1 MVPEEAPDSE
11 VEDSCVAVDIS
22 TEQPEVRILG
32 NATTMFT
39 LKISGC

>member
-22 TEQPEVRILG
+22 TVEQEPEVRFLG
-32 NATTMFT
+32 NARTMLT
-39 LKISGC
+39 